1 MKLQPAALEPNPVDA
16 GKLRVW
22 APRERV
28 EEVTEDLRSAHREA
42 GAHRRDVLQQTTHQP
57 EDVTSIEMQ
66 QPTSAR
72 ITVVTSAQTTSPAK
86 DAIVHAVRS
95 PSPTHLKPPATS
107 IDEASPETVTPPANV
122 ELSEALAQMRA
133 ELEIRKAQ
141 ASQEKSARLAAE
153 EIARRALAKSQSA
166 PAPKPVPTQQFI
178 VQRPKPQPAQ
188 PETRVAI
195 PVAKRAPNNSPRQPA
210 AVVRA
215 PAPNSSGPR
224 TDQSIVNAD
233 ARSASAPVADT
244 IQRVAGSQDERRAV
258 IIPRT
263 SQRPAV
269 PAPSTPP
276 APTPATLAAT
286 PEPTVKSTVEPTRP
300 MPVKPAT
307 PLSSVTQAPAPKLAP
322 LTPTPDSSNALLPP
336 TNLDGATNVPSGLI
350 GGSFGQS
357 PLMPIEQIPRDEEG
371 RRKLAKEMLER
382 GRQLAEAGS
391 IAEAEQILFQIR
403 ELACDYRPLQYSPD
417 LLARD
422 IRKARL
428 KAQNPT
434 LSDGARKLRFF

>member
-1 MKLQPAALEPNPVDA
+1 
-16 GKLRVW
+16 
-22 APRERV
+22 
-28 EEVTEDLRSAHREA
+28 
-42 GAHRRDVLQQTTHQP
+42 
-57 EDVTSIEMQ
+57 
-66 QPTSAR
+66 
-72 ITVVTSAQTTSPAK
+72 
-86 DAIVHAVRS
+86 
-95 PSPTHLKPPATS
+95 
-107 IDEASPETVTPPANV
+107 
-122 ELSEALAQMRA
+122 
-133 ELEIRKAQ
+133 
-141 ASQEKSARLAAE
+141 
-153 EIARRALAKSQSA
+153 
-166 PAPKPVPTQQFI
+166 
-178 VQRPKPQPAQ
+178 
-188 PETRVAI
+188 
-195 PVAKRAPNNSPRQPA
+195 
-210 AVVRA
+210 
-215 PAPNSSGPR
+215 
-224 TDQSIVNAD
+224 
-233 ARSASAPVADT
+233 
-244 IQRVAGSQDERRAV
+244 
-258 IIPRT
+258 
-263 SQRPAV
+263 
-269 PAPSTPP
+269 
-276 APTPATLAAT
+276 
-286 PEPTVKSTVEPTRP
+286 